1 MKIDL
6 TQEDQDLLTSLLKKK
21 IDGTKWVLEN
31 KSPDNEDKLKENI
44 ETQEKLLKK
53 LKPE

>member
-1 MKIDL
+1 MKIEL
-6 TQEDQDLLTSLLKKK
+6 TEQDQDLLTSLLRKK

-44 ETQEKLLKK
+44 KTQEKLLEK
-53 LKPE
+53 LKR